1 MAVSSDISAFG
12 LRRPTTARHSRRH
25 ATLLSRRPI
34 SSCAQSIAT
43 TQRSV
48 SLLARDIKKPA
59 CLQPIDLTAIESAA
73 PQFKGLDVA
82 TITNMWASSETQ
94 SRMIEGLSKS
104 SVTLCTGSVK
114 LELRDATASAIPPTH
129 LLSLRNG
136 DGSIASLLPCHSLP
150 LLLTCASLPPAMASS
165 SSGTLSVID
174 LNLPSPSTLHIIRD
188 YAYTRCRRSLLAALL
203 PMNTG
208 RVPPTPEAMA
218 ASLAALSVL
227 ELSARSKAVYGVY
240 LNACRIGMVDEEFW
254 KSLPP
259 SPHIIMPALDR
270 TTEFRACVESISKRS
285 ASIPTP
291 NTEQKQ
297 RLLPN
302 GVAKGKSEFAS
313 MASGIGKDITNT
325 TVKLG
330 KLAQLAKRKT
340 LFDDRPVEISELTFI
355 IKQDIA
361 HINKSIAALQAYTK
375 SRNVS
380 ASGSK
385 QVEEHNNNVVMLLQS
400 KLASTS
406 MTFKDVLEVRT
417 QVSKTNAPH
426 LASPHRLI
434 FDIAFTAQ
442 NMKESKDRTEQFV
455 STASA
460 ATQAP
465 ASNSLLYPGRRQQA
479 DGDSSASPFRPSS
492 RASSN
497 SKGKGRAVD
506 SDLLALDMTSVEE
519 GMGGGVNGHANGG
532 GLMQMQLV
540 EQQDTYIQSRSTAI
554 ESIES
559 TIAELGQI
567 FTQLAQMVAEQR
579 ETVQRIDADTID
591 IANNVSGAQRELL
604 KYYAG
609 IASNRWLMLKV
620 FGVLI
625 VFFLVF
631 ILVS

>member
-1 MAVSSDISAFG
+1 
-12 LRRPTTARHSRRH
+12 
-25 ATLLSRRPI
+25 
-34 SSCAQSIAT
+34 
-43 TQRSV
+43 
-48 SLLARDIKKPA
+48 
-59 CLQPIDLTAIESAA
+59 
-73 PQFKGLDVA
+73 
-82 TITNMWASSETQ
+82 
-94 SRMIEGLSKS
+94 
-104 SVTLCTGSVK
+104 
-114 LELRDATASAIPPTH
+114 
-129 LLSLRNG
+129 
-136 DGSIASLLPCHSLP
+136 
-150 LLLTCASLPPAMASS
+150 
-165 SSGTLSVID
+165 
-174 LNLPSPSTLHIIRD
+174 
-188 YAYTRCRRSLLAALL
+188 
-203 PMNTG
+203 
-208 RVPPTPEAMA
+208 
-218 ASLAALSVL
+218 
-227 ELSARSKAVYGVY
+227 
-240 LNACRIGMVDEEFW
+240 
-254 KSLPP
+254 
-259 SPHIIMPALDR
+259 MPALDR

-417 QVSKTNAPH
+417 
-426 LASPHRLI
+426 
-434 FDIAFTAQ
+434 Q